1 MMLLTMVLRKEYGRW
16 LENPWNCIFV
26 RNTLAWMKCE
36 YETIFF
42 MPIILIAINIVLLE
56 KNYYKYSRVSFLG
69 TVNFVDGI
77 IFQSNFRN
85 FFLRWGYRSIR
96 RLVHDYYA
104 CSRSLV
110 LPKIRNFEHMSIKE
124 ILESTNIVKIE
135 IDEWLRILHKWNA

>member
-1 MMLLTMVLRKEYGRW
+1 
-16 LENPWNCIFV
+16 
-26 RNTLAWMKCE
+26 MKCE

-96 RLVHDYYA
+96 RLVHD
-104 CSRSLV
+104 
-110 LPKIRNFEHMSIKE
+110 FEHMSIKE

-135 IDEWLRILHKWNA
+135 IDE